1 MCVCVCYLCVAIC
14 QENAYTNRK
23 HKRMLCLLELD
34 LNEVVNPLMC
44 FIKQNQV
51 RCWSHM

>member
-1 MCVCVCYLCVAIC
+1 MCVCVIFVLLSAK
-14 QENAYTNRK
+14 RM

-34 LNEVVNPLMC
+34 LNEVVNLLMC